1 MSDKISGPCP
11 ICGFLHEARHCPKK
25 AQSSFAAPA
34 GSTTWP
40 IVLEFAKRMEAK
52 LEKNRHKGDRE
63 AWLNEDPDDL
73 LERLREE
80 VCELD
85 NAMVAQVK
93 ATKFTRTW
101 NAEQIANEA
110 ADVANF
116 AMFIADLYMERA
128 KSGNAQA
135 QARPE

>member
-1 MSDKISGPCP
+1 MSNKNQQTQPKPGAPEQQSGAV
-11 ICGFLHEARHCPKK
+11 L
-25 AQSSFAAPA
+25 AAPT
-34 GSTTWP
+34 GSPTWP

-63 AWLNEDPDDL
+63 GWLNDDPDDL

-85 NAMVAQVK
+85 NAMVAQVN
-93 ATKFTRTW
+93 ATAFTRTW
-101 NAEQIANEA
+101 TAEQLANEA

-116 AMFIADLYMERA
+116 AMFLADWYLERA
-128 KSGNAQA
+128 KSGNSD
-135 QARPE
+135 